1 MSVLIDAS
9 AIHEHS
15 GGAGRYLRGLVR
27 TLPGAGVDPIV
38 MARRNDF
45 SPWEGALEVRRQ
57 APRRRP
63 NRLLWEQ
70 LGLPRSID
78 DDIDVLH
85 SPHYSMPVRVR
96 KGLRRVVT
104 IHDLSFFTHPGGHST
119 VKRRYFRRA
128 IAHAALHAD
137 ALICISQTTA
147 DELHRL
153 VPVRAA
159 VHVVAH
165 GVDHSRF
172 RPSAPGD
179 IDETEMLA
187 RLGVSTPFILHLGA
201 IEPRKNVGALVAAY
215 DEVMRRTHVGELT
228 LVLAG
233 RPWRNMTVPQP
244 ERGRLLRLGFV
255 ADEAVPAL
263 LRAASVVAYPSVAE
277 GFGLPVLEALAC
289 GAPVVTTGGTVME
302 EVAGNAALYVRDG
315 NAGAADPDAAFV
327 KDLAIQLERALDGYG
342 PTRTTRLSRAR
353 PFTWEACAAAH
364 AAVYSGVHLG
374 R

>member
-1 MSVLIDAS
+1 MIDAS
-9 AIHEHS
+9 AIHAHS
-15 GGAGRYLRGLVR
+15 GGAGRYLTALVR
-27 TLPGAGVDPIV
+27 SLPGAGVDPIV

-45 SPWEGALEVRRQ
+45 SPWQGALEVRRQ
-57 APRRRP
+57 APQRRP

-119 VKRRYFRRA
+119 VKRHYFREA
-128 IAHAALHAD
+128 IAHAARHAD
-137 ALICISQTTA
+137 AVICISQTTA
-147 DELHRL
+147 DALRRL

-179 IDETEMLA
+179 IDETEMVA

-215 DEVMRRTHVGELT
+215 DEVMRRTPSRELT

-233 RPWRNMTVPQP
+233 RAWRNMTVPEP
-244 ERGRLLRLGFV
+244 ERGHVVRLGFV

-302 EVAGNAALYVRDG
+302 EVAGDAALYVRHG
-315 NAGAADPDAAFV
+315 HPGAVALDAAFV
-327 KDLAIQLERALDGYG
+327 TDLATQLERALDGDG
-342 PTRTTRLSRAR
+342 PARTTRLSRAR
-353 PFTWEACAAAH
+353 QFTWEACAAAH
-364 AAVYSGVHLG
+364 AVVYAGASLIG